1 MTATEAHGPPK
12 ETPVTDD
19 ERMVITVL
27 REVSYP
33 ASSASGLIRQAAGL
47 GSNGASIA
55 GWINEIGAMS
65 VRVQELEAAVA
76 AVAAAAAVADPVTV
90 PAPADAAAQG
100 DPSTPAA

>member
-1 MTATEAHGPPK
+1 M
-12 ETPVTDD
+12 TDD
-19 ERMVITVL
+19 ERTVITVL

-55 GWINEIGAMS
+55 GWINEIGALS

-76 AVAAAAAVADPVTV
+76 AVAAAGTV
-90 PAPADAAAQG
+90 PAPADASAQG

>member
-1 MTATEAHGPPK
+1 M
-12 ETPVTDD
+12 TDD

-55 GWINEIGAMS
+55 GWINEIGALS

-76 AVAAAAAVADPVTV
+76 AAAAVAATGTV

>member
-1 MTATEAHGPPK
+1 M
-12 ETPVTDD
+12 TDD

-27 REVSYP
+27 REVAYP

-55 GWINEIGAMS
+55 GWINEIGALS

-76 AVAAAAAVADPVTV
+76 AV

>member
-1 MTATEAHGPPK
+1 
-12 ETPVTDD
+12 VTDD

-27 REVSYP
+27 REVAYP

-55 GWINEIGAMS
+55 GWINEIGAMT
-65 VRVQELEAAVA
+65 VRIQELEAAVA
-76 AVAAAAAVADPVTV
+76 AVAAV

>member
-55 GWINEIGAMS
+55 GWINEIGALS
-65 VRVQELEAAVA
+65 VRVQELE
-76 AVAAAAAVADPVTV
+76 AAAAAVADPVTV
-90 PAPADAAAQG
+90 PTPADAAAQG

>member
-1 MTATEAHGPPK
+1 M
-12 ETPVTDD
+12 TDD

-55 GWINEIGAMS
+55 GWINEIGALS

-76 AVAAAAAVADPVTV
+76 AVASVASVASPGTV
-90 PAPADAAAQG
+90 PAPADASAQG

>member
-1 MTATEAHGPPK
+1 MGTATPTEARGPPK
-12 ETPVTDD
+12 EMLVTDD

-33 ASSASGLIRQAAGL
+33 ASSASGLIRQASGL

-55 GWINEIGAMS
+55 GWINEIGALS

-76 AVAAAAAVADPVTV
+76 AVASANT
-90 PAPADAAAQG
+90 APDTSDAAAQG

>member
-1 MTATEAHGPPK
+1 M
-12 ETPVTDD
+12 TDD

-55 GWINEIGAMS
+55 GWINEIGALS

-76 AVAAAAAVADPVTV
+76 AVASAGTV
-90 PAPADAAAQG
+90 PAPADASAQG

>member
-55 GWINEIGAMS
+55 GWINEIGALS

-76 AVAAAAAVADPVTV
+76 AVAAAGTV
-90 PAPADAAAQG
+90 PVPADASAQG

>member
-55 GWINEIGAMS
+55 GWINEIGALS
-65 VRVQELEAAVA
+65 VRVQDLE
-76 AVAAAAAVADPVTV
+76 AAAAAVADPVTV

>member
-27 REVSYP
+27 REVAYP

-55 GWINEIGAMS
+55 GWINEIGALS

-76 AVAAAAAVADPVTV
+76 SPAPV

>member
-1 MTATEAHGPPK
+1 MGTVPATKAHGPPK

-55 GWINEIGAMS
+55 GWINEIGALS

-76 AVAAAAAVADPVTV
+76 AVAAVAAAGTV

>member
-1 MTATEAHGPPK
+1 M
-12 ETPVTDD
+12 TDD

-55 GWINEIGAMS
+55 GWINEIGALS

-76 AVAAAAAVADPVTV
+76 AV